1 MLKFCLPL
9 ICLPFLAF
17 SWKTEKCYLIAFLLL
32 SAAAWLAIVLFGL
45 TGASLAV
52 FGLAPINSAISP
64 DVIRYG
70 LQATVAVL
78 LIAELAFF
86 ASVTNQAQ
94 DNMLAARRT
103 AEAAAIAKGEFLAN
117 MSHEIRTPMN
127 GVIGM
132 IEVLETMQPTTDQ
145 SRILGTVRNSA
156 FSLLRII
163 DDILDASKL
172 EAGKL
177 EMSPV
182 VTDLRNTI
190 EGVAVTLQNM
200 ADQFSV
206 RIRLYVDPD
215 VPDHIMIDSGRLRQ
229 IMLNL
234 LSNAIKYSAH
244 ELTNRTGEVYFFVD
258 YPKDGELLIRFQ
270 DNGIGMSNEV
280 LERLFQPFMQADNK
294 STRRVTGTGLG
305 LVITRMLVDQMQGTI
320 DVDST
325 PNRGTTVQIKIP
337 IRIIEPQAFEKP
349 TSLQGLS
356 VGWVTHKDGFLPK
369 RIHEFFAKHGIDLQI
384 IQADTTLTPTQIGQD
399 PNRIF
404 AFFSPDYD
412 LCNDWQDQ
420 IRAVLPTPRFIMMT
434 DVRSDRLGLIQPDVM
449 RIQMFPMLPTELH
462 RALAV
467 LSGRAR
473 ETRRPSVDVKSIEL
487 SAETKEMRHNKR
499 LLIVE
504 DNEINRVV
512 LIKQL
517 EILGYAPIVAKNGQD
532 GFNTWQ
538 NGSFDAVLSD
548 CHMPIMDGFEM
559 SQAIRRAELEQGLDR
574 TPIIAI
580 TANALKGDADK
591 CFASGMDDYIAKPV
605 EIHTL
610 EQKLLL
616 FLHN

>member
-1 MLKFCLPL
+1 
-9 ICLPFLAF
+9 
-17 SWKTEKCYLIAFLLL
+17 
-32 SAAAWLAIVLFGL
+32 
-45 TGASLAV
+45 
-52 FGLAPINSAISP
+52 
-64 DVIRYG
+64 
-70 LQATVAVL
+70 
-78 LIAELAFF
+78 
-86 ASVTNQAQ
+86 
-94 DNMLAARRT
+94 
-103 AEAAAIAKGEFLAN
+103 
-117 MSHEIRTPMN
+117 
-127 GVIGM
+127 
-132 IEVLETMQPTTDQ
+132 
-145 SRILGTVRNSA
+145 
-156 FSLLRII
+156 
-163 DDILDASKL
+163 
-172 EAGKL
+172 
-177 EMSPV
+177 
-182 VTDLRNTI
+182 
-190 EGVAVTLQNM
+190 
-200 ADQFSV
+200 
-206 RIRLYVDPD
+206 
-215 VPDHIMIDSGRLRQ
+215 
-229 IMLNL
+229 
-234 LSNAIKYSAH
+234 
-244 ELTNRTGEVYFFVD
+244 
-258 YPKDGELLIRFQ
+258 
-270 DNGIGMSNEV
+270 
-280 LERLFQPFMQADNK
+280 
-294 STRRVTGTGLG
+294 
-305 LVITRMLVDQMQGTI
+305 
-320 DVDST
+320 
-325 PNRGTTVQIKIP
+325 
-337 IRIIEPQAFEKP
+337 
-349 TSLQGLS
+349 
-356 VGWVTHKDGFLPK
+356 
-369 RIHEFFAKHGIDLQI
+369 LQI

-420 IRAVLPTPRFIMMT
+420 IRAVLPTPRFIMMR

-610 EQKLLL
+610 EQKLFL